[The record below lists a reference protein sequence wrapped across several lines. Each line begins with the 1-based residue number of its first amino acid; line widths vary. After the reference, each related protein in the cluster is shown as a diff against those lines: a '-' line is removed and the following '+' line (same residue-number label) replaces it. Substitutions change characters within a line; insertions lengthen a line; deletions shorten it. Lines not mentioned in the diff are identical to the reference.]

1 MNNTEQAM
9 NGVATEREPHRSWCS
24 AVIIKSWLM
33 RPEGTLHTNK
43 INRTRYYYLITRI
56 IPTSPTIHLFF
67 SYSLV
72 HIKQAG
78 YEIIIK

>member
-1 MNNTEQAM
+1 MNNPVQAM
-9 NGVATEREPHRSWCS
+9 NGVATEREQHRSWRR
-24 AVIIKSWLM
+24 AVIINSWRM

-56 IPTSPTIHLFF
+56 IPTSLTIHLFF
-67 SYSLV
+67 SSSLV